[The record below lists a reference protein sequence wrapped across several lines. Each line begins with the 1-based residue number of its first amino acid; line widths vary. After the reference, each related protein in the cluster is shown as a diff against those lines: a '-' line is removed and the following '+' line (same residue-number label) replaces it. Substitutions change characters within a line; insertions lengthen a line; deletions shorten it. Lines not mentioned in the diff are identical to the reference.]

1 MRPAGLE
8 VPIVMKLKLLENLV
22 SSIQGH
28 SRQGRAALQNG
39 NYDRAEECF
48 LAAWDVIPEPKLEHD
63 YAQTLSRGLVGFYK
77 QVKQYDKALAWV
89 DVMRKAYGPD
99 ENVSVEFTAATVHF
113 DAGALDDAFSIF
125 DKQFKEYGKR
135 PFQGEHKK
143 YLDFYLN
150 GAAGNR

>member
-1 MRPAGLE
+1 
-8 VPIVMKLKLLENLV
+8 MKLKLSADQVAKIQEYGLQGREA
-22 SSIQGH
+22 IKQGH
-28 SRQGRAALQNG
+28 TDQ
-39 NYDRAEECF
+39 AEKCF

-63 YAQTLSRGLVGFYK
+63 YAQTLSRGLVSYYK
-77 QVKQYDKALAWV
+77 QVQQYDKALAWV

-99 ENVSVEFTAATVHF
+99 ENVSVEFTAATVYF

-135 PFQGEHKK
+135 PFQGEDKK

-150 GAAGNR
+150 RAAGNR